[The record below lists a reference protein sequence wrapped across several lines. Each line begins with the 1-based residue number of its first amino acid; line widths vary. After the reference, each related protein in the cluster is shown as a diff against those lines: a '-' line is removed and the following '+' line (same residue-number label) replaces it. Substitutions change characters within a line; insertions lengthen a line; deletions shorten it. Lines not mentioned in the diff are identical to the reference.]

1 MARNIDKY
9 NLYDH
14 ILLNEGAYFFKRGNA
29 SISKVSIEELFS
41 SVAKEQVVLARKVR
55 VRETVHEKSVFC
67 SLLVVKMSAIPR
79 FLNEA
84 DLPTSTKKAVMET
97 KLGYLLIVEDDDYI
111 VIVKK
116 KVSHLSSFLKT
127 LEVIDGDVLSGILVK
142 DTTEF
147 QKMNLTNMN
156 INDNGV
162 RNKTVEANNLANVM
176 SLFGANQNIATATR
190 FVTDGEICT
199 LNISTSSLAKFGSK
213 KTKTELLEW
222 IDDIASCLD
231 TYVVQPTF
239 LSRFAKPLSWKSMAD
254 HLEPNAL
261 LINVFNL
268 QDFIESK
275 LNDHTIYK
283 KLDSDDYRNVTDAF
297 YRLISRGT
305 SVRDK
310 K

>member
-116 KVSHLSSFLKT
+116 NVSHLSSFLK
-127 LEVIDGDVLSGILVK
+127 DSRSDRWRCLVWHIGQRHYRVSE
-142 DTTEF
+142 D
-147 QKMNLTNMN
+147 
-156 INDNGV
+156 
-162 RNKTVEANNLANVM
+162 
-176 SLFGANQNIATATR
+176 
-190 FVTDGEICT
+190 
-199 LNISTSSLAKFGSK
+199 
-213 KTKTELLEW
+213 ELDQYE
-222 IDDIASCLD
+222 
-231 TYVVQPTF
+231 
-239 LSRFAKPLSWKSMAD
+239 
-254 HLEPNAL
+254 
-261 LINVFNL
+261 
-268 QDFIESK
+268 
-275 LNDHTIYK
+275 YK
-283 KLDSDDYRNVTDAF
+283 
-297 YRLISRGT
+297 
-305 SVRDK
+305 
-310 K
+310 

>member
-116 KVSHLSSFLKT
+116 NVSHLSSFLKT

-199 LNISTSSLAKFGSK
+199 LNIST
-213 KTKTELLEW
+213 
-222 IDDIASCLD
+222 
-231 TYVVQPTF
+231 
-239 LSRFAKPLSWKSMAD
+239 
-254 HLEPNAL
+254 
-261 LINVFNL
+261 
-268 QDFIESK
+268 
-275 LNDHTIYK
+275 
-283 KLDSDDYRNVTDAF
+283 
-297 YRLISRGT
+297 LISAT
-305 SVRDK
+305 L
-310 K
+310 